1 MMHLIRGMML
11 AVLAILAQG
20 ASGAAMP
27 HAPHQGHHYGAAHE
41 DAGSTMHV
49 EPSHLASD
57 EADEHPDGSHRSTG
71 HHTHVSADRLDLA
84 GVSDRHRRILKSQH
98 RAFDD
103 RRLKIALPPPL
114 LEPPSA

>member
-1 MMHLIRGMML
+1 MTKSAQRSPIMMLGALVLPDTIRGMML

-57 EADEHPDGSHRSTG
+57 EADEHPDGSS
-71 HHTHVSADRLDLA
+71 
-84 GVSDRHRRILKSQH
+84 
-98 RAFDD
+98 
-103 RRLKIALPPPL
+103 
-114 LEPPSA
+114 